1 MTIKSYF
8 SRTIEEAMAQASQE
22 LGPEAMLVNTRKAPP
37 EARHLGEYEVVFAT
51 DAQGSSLSQAG
62 TQASAALPAALP
74 AAAPP
79 AAAND
84 RLSLEVADLKRELE
98 GMRRALTRT
107 AFSPSQWMGAS
118 PNACDAY
125 AALTASELAPELARE
140 IVQCAGA
147 RAGEPQAMRS
157 PGLPTSDTAAFRKAL
172 VEELVARF
180 TVQSSLGRGDMRPR
194 IVALVG
200 PPGCGKTTTLVKL
213 AVSYGLAARRPVMV
227 LSMDTYRVAA
237 AEQLRSYATIVGVGF
252 QVLETVTALAQAL
265 EEHRSKELV
274 LIDTPG
280 FSGNDLEAAAPLAHF
295 FSTRSDVDTQL
306 VLPCSMKGTD
316 MARVA
321 ATFTPFRAQRLLF
334 TKLDETASFGPV
346 FGEAVRSGRPIS
358 YFTTGQRIPED
369 LEAATQKR
377 LVELVL
383 SGARAAERA
392 AA

>member
-8 SRTIEEAMAQASQE
+8 SRTVEEAMAQASQE
-22 LGPEAMLVNTRKAPP
+22 LGPEAMLVNTKKSAP
-37 EARHLGEYEVVFAT
+37 EARHLGEYEVVFAS
-51 DAQGSSLSQAG
+51 DAQA
-62 TQASAALPAALP
+62 PAVPQPGAQST
-74 AAAPP
+74 AAPP
-79 AAAND
+79 VPVSTAFGND

-118 PNACDAY
+118 PDACDAY
-125 AALTASELAPELARE
+125 AALAAAEVAPELARE

-147 RAGEPQAMRS
+147 RAGEPHAVRP
-157 PGLPTSDTAAFRKAL
+157 PGSPTSDAAGFRRAL
-172 VEELVARF
+172 LEELVARF
-180 TVQSSLGRGDMRPR
+180 TVQPSLGRGDLRPR

-213 AVSYGLAARRPVMV
+213 AVTYGLAARRPVMV

-252 QVLETVTALAQAL
+252 QVLETVTGLAQAI

-280 FSGNDLEAAAPLAHF
+280 FSGSDLETAAPLAHF
-295 FSTRSDVDTQL
+295 LSTRGDVDTQL

-321 ATFTPFRAQRLLF
+321 TAFTPFQAQRLLF

-346 FGEAVRSGRPIS
+346 FGEAVRSRRPIS
-358 YFTTGQRIPED
+358 FFTTGQRIPED
-369 LEAATQKR
+369 LEAASQKR

-383 SGARAAERA
+383 SGARASERA